1 MHWIISNFLWFL
13 GWILSNFH
21 RFLRWISTVL
31 LYLQAE
37 NTRAMSYYSRK
48 IDEKLLTWRNDPK
61 HKPLLIRGARQ
72 VGKSTAVRKL
82 GETFKYFVE
91 INLEKQPSLKALF
104 PNDIDVKKTCSN
116 LSATLGIPIIPGETL
131 LFIDEIQDCVPAIMS
146 LRYFKEDYPELHV
159 IAAGSLLEFALE
171 EIPSFA
177 VGRIRS
183 LYMYPFSFDEFM
195 NAQGLGLQLEAV
207 RNAGPDNPV
216 VETLH
221 KQLTDQVRSFMLVG
235 GMPEAVSTWVETHDY
250 LACAHVHNDIMD
262 TYQDDFNKYKK
273 RISPELL
280 RKVLR
285 SVARQSGTKF
295 IYNRADEESRSDKV
309 KQALHKL
316 TLAGLITPVTHSAA
330 DGVPLGAQENERSIK
345 YLFLDTGL
353 LLTWQGIPA
362 SDILLAS
369 EVDLVNKGPV
379 AEVLAGLEMMKNKDC
394 FQRAE
399 MFYWQHESK
408 NGNAEVDYL
417 DVRGGIVLPVEV
429 KASTQGGMQS
439 LYIFM
444 RKKRLH
450 TAVRTSMEIFSS
462 FDYIDPKPEEDDS
475 SPVRHIEVYPLYAL
489 SCLKMDRRHSK
500 EEE

>member
-1 MHWIISNFLWFL
+1 M
-13 GWILSNFH
+13 
-21 RFLRWISTVL
+21 
-31 LYLQAE
+31 A
-37 NTRAMSYYSRK
+37 YYSRNV
-48 IDEKLLTWRNDPK
+48 DEKLLAWRNDPK

-82 GETFKYFVE
+82 GETFKYFLE
-91 INLEKQPSLKALF
+91 INLEKQPSLKVLF
-104 PNDIDVKKTCSN
+104 PEDINVKKTCSD
-116 LSATLGIPIIPGETL
+116 LSATVGIPIIPGETL

-146 LRYFKEDYPELHV
+146 LRYFKEDYPELHI

-195 NAQGLGLQLEAV
+195 RAQGLDLQMGAV
-207 RNAGPDNPV
+207 QRASPSQPLIAS
-216 VETLH
+216 LH
-221 KQLTDQVRSFMLVG
+221 KQMTDQVRSFMLVG

-250 LACAHVHNDIMD
+250 LACAHVHNDIME

-280 RKVLR
+280 SKVLR
-285 SVARQSGTKF
+285 SVARQCGSKF
-295 IYNRADEESRSDKV
+295 FYNRADEESRSEKV

-316 TLAGLITPVTHSAA
+316 SLAGLVTPVTHTAA
-330 DGVPLGAQENERSIK
+330 DGVPLGAQENERNIK

-369 EVDLVNKGPV
+369 DVDLVNKGPV
-379 AEVLAGLEMMKNKDC
+379 SEVFAGLEMIKNRDC

-399 MFYWQHESK
+399 MFYWQHDSK

-417 DVRGGIVLPVEV
+417 AVRRGTVLPIEV

-439 LYIFM
+439 LYLFM
-444 RKKRLH
+444 HKKRLH
-450 TAVRTSMEIFSS
+450 AAVRTSLENFASY
-462 FDYIDPKPEEDDS
+462 DYTDPEPERDDTSPIRQID
-475 SPVRHIEVYPLYAL
+475 VYPLYAL
-489 SCLKMDRRHSK
+489 SNMKSDNRP
-500 EEE
+500 EEK